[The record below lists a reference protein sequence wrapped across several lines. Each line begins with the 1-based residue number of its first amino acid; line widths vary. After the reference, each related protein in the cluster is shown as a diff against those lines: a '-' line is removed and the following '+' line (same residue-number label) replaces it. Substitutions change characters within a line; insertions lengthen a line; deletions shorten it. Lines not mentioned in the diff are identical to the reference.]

1 MKTPNSRTRRGIQ
14 AITAFMLIGLS
25 AFVYSPASGL
35 SQTEILKWNITSAS
49 EPVVLTDAQGEY
61 SLGPHMDILE
71 DPGGELTIDQVS
83 SPAYEAQFIP
93 SQTESPNYGF
103 TNSVYWVRLDLD
115 NETHK
120 ANEWLLEVNF
130 ANMHYVDLYTPLP
143 DGNGFELKQTGILR
157 PVSTRDVIHPQI
169 VFNPYI
175 PALGRQTLYLRFQSG
190 ASMVLGL
197 TLWTQN
203 AFLIDSQWQHLW
215 SGLFFGILIGLL
227 AYNLFLLF
235 SLRDVNSL
243 YLVIGLAAT
252 IFFVSA
258 YDGYTQIYLIP
269 NLYYLVQYYFPFSF
283 FLLIFSI
290 VLFADSFLKLKT
302 QLPNLHAVN
311 VTILVVWGALVLLI
325 PFASYYF
332 LTSLFTRWALVSLIV
347 VLIDGIASLRKDFR
361 PAWLFLIAWAGLTVS
376 LSITILLRLGYIF
389 DTFLTVN
396 LFRLGFLW
404 QGVCWSL
411 VLADRINLLKAETE
425 NTNQELRSSEHRLSQ
440 ILEGMPLGVVLY
452 GNDHKPR
459 YINRRTEE
467 LLSNEALGL
476 RPDLS
481 AGRTLA
487 ESIRYYSFRSAR
499 RDEEYPLE
507 RFPPYTA
514 LQGAAA
520 HTDDLEMDQGDRRV
534 PFEIWAS
541 PIKDDQGNIE
551 SAVVAFQDIT
561 QRKQSE
567 AELEEYRRNLE
578 ALVGK
583 RTEELNAANQELK
596 LRLEWMSAIVLVT
609 ETMARSSDFTQIYE
623 KIIEIINRLFAIQ
636 DSFIAEL
643 DESREQLKI
652 LAHSCHSQSH
662 PDLVGSLTT
671 LPGNTLADAIREPDK
686 LVFLSKEQLDLMNGP
701 IGCHIQVTKI
711 QGIVLAPLLLR
722 EQVFGFLGLEM
733 VEQART
739 ISSEE
744 SNLLRIFLLDIAHL
758 IEDSRLFEQNKAL
771 ITAEERHRLAR
782 DLHDSV
788 TQTLFTASV
797 LAEAAP
803 RMFDKDQAIARQYM
817 TELNMLIRGALA
829 EMRSI
834 LIELRSLEM
843 QNQTL
848 DDLLVTLVEAAQTRT
863 EGTIRLLTVP
873 VSGLPKEVTVALYR
887 IAREALNNAIL
898 HAEATEICVFMLEDP
913 GRVEIHVQDNGCGF
927 DPSDL
932 PVDHFG
938 IKIMGERA
946 KGIGGD
952 VQIYSEPGHG
962 TDITITWPD
971 SEGE

>member
-1 MKTPNSRTRRGIQ
+1 M
-14 AITAFMLIGLS
+14 
-25 AFVYSPASGL
+25 
-35 SQTEILKWNITSAS
+35 SQTETLKSNITFAS
-49 EPVVLTDAQGEY
+49 EPVVLTDAQEEY
-61 SLGPHMDILE
+61 PLGLHMDILE
-71 DPGGELTIDQVS
+71 DPGGELTVDQVS
-83 SPAYEAQFIP
+83 SPAYETQFIP
-93 SQTESPNYGF
+93 SQRESPNYGF

-120 ANEWLLEVNF
+120 ADQWLLEVNF

-203 AFLIDSQWQHLW
+203 AFLIHSQWQHLW
-215 SGLFFGILIGLL
+215 NGLFFGILIGLVV
-227 AYNLFLLF
+227 YNLFLLF

-243 YLVIGLAAT
+243 YLVIELVAT
-252 IFFVSA
+252 IFFVST

-269 NLYYLVQYYFPFSF
+269 NLYYLVPYYYPFSF

-290 VLFADSFLKLKT
+290 VLFADSFLKIRT

-332 LTSLFTRWALVSLIV
+332 LTNLFTRWGLVCLIV
-347 VLIDGIASLRKDFR
+347 VLIDGIASLRKDVR

-389 DTFLTVN
+389 DTFLTEN
-396 LFRLGFLW
+396 LFRFGFLW

-425 NTNQELRSSEHRLSQ
+425 NTNQELRSSERSLSQ

-452 GNDHKPR
+452 GKDHKPK
-459 YINRRTEE
+459 YINHRTVE
-467 LLSNEALGL
+467 LLSNPARGL

-487 ESIRYYSFRSAR
+487 ESISYYSFRSAR

-507 RFPPYTA
+507 SFPPYNA

-520 HTDDLEMDQGDRRV
+520 HTDDIEMDQGDRQV
-534 PFEIWAS
+534 PLEIWAS
-541 PIKDDQGNIE
+541 PIKDDQGNVE

-578 ALVGK
+578 ALVGR
-583 RTEELNAANQELK
+583 RTIELDAANQELK

-636 DSFIAEL
+636 DSFIGEL
-643 DESREQLKI
+643 DESREHLKI
-652 LAHSCHSQSH
+652 LAHSCRSENH

-671 LPGNTLADAIREPDK
+671 LPENTLAASMREPDK
-686 LVFLSKEQLDLMNGP
+686 LAFLSKEQLDLMNGP
-701 IGCHIQVTKI
+701 IGIHIQVTKI
-711 QGIVLAPLLLR
+711 QGIVLMPLLLR
-722 EQVFGFLGLEM
+722 EKVFGFLGLE
-733 VEQART
+733 VCEEGRT
-739 ISSEE
+739 TSSEE
-744 SNLLRIFLLDIAHL
+744 ANLLRIFSLDIAQL
-758 IEDSRLFEQNKAL
+758 IEDSRLFEQSKAL
-771 ITAEERHRLAR
+771 ITAEERNRLAR

-788 TQTLFTASV
+788 TQTLFTAGV

-803 RMFDKDQAIARQYM
+803 RMFDRDQAIARQYM
-817 TELNMLIRGALA
+817 AELNVLIRGALA
-829 EMRSI
+829 EMRSM
-834 LIELRSLEM
+834 LIELRSGEL
-843 QNQTL
+843 QDQTL
-848 DDLLVTLVEAAQTRT
+848 DQLLSTLVEAARART
-863 EGTIRLLTVP
+863 NGTVSLSSMP
-873 VSGLPKEVTVALYR
+873 VSGLPKDVTVTLYR
-887 IAREALNNAIL
+887 IAREALNNAII
-898 HAEATEICVFMLEDP
+898 HAEATEIRVSLLADP
-913 GRVEIHVQDNGCGF
+913 GEVEIHIQDNGCGF
-927 DPSDL
+927 DASDL

-938 IKIMGERA
+938 LRIMGERA
-946 KGIGGD
+946 MGIGGD
-952 VQIYSEPGHG
+952 VQIHSEPGRW
-962 TDITITWPD
+962 TDIAITWPGR
-971 SEGE
+971 EGG